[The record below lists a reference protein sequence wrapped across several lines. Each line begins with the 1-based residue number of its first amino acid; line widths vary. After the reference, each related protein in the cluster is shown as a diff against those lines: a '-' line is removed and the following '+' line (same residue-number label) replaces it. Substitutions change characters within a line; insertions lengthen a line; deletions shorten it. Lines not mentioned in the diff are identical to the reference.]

1 MTNRKVLY
9 GYQIRDGALEIV
21 PEEQRIVR
29 MVFTLY
35 NAGASYQS
43 ISDSLNHQ
51 NIPYCAEVPTWNKHK
66 VKRLLENPRYIGKDG
81 YPVMLDAADF
91 QAARDKT
98 AEKNVSRQP
107 RREKSPV
114 AHLASYLRCTCG
126 AKMTRIGGGWQDS
139 DKVYLKCANCGNTI
153 ITDMDAMV
161 TEIVRQFRTHE
172 YQAPDTYVPS
182 AEVIRL
188 NNAINRGL
196 EQPESPEAVMMLILQ
211 GAAAR
216 YDCCPDPICE
226 YENSDRLTKVDWHR
240 FHRAVSHITITP
252 DTTVTLTFL
261 DDEMTGKEE

>member
-1 MTNRKVLY
+1 MTNRKILY
-9 GYQIRDGALEIV
+9 GYQIRNGALEIV

-35 NAGASYQS
+35 NAGASYQN
-43 ISDSLNHQ
+43 ISDSLDQQ
-51 NIPYCAEVPTWNKHK
+51 NIPYSVDAPAWNKHK
-66 VKRLLENPRYIGKDG
+66 VKRLLENPRYIGRDG
-81 YPVMLDAADF
+81 YPAMLDAADF

-98 AEKNVSRQP
+98 AEKVRRQP
-107 RREKSPV
+107 GREKPPI
-114 AHLASYLRCTCG
+114 AHLTSYLRCTCG

-139 DKVYLKCANCGNTI
+139 DKVYLKCANCSSTVI
-153 ITDMDAMV
+153 MDMDAMV
-161 TEIVRQFRTHE
+161 TEIVQQFRAHE
-172 YQAPDTYVPS
+172 YQAPDTYMPS

-252 DTTVTLTFL
+252 NGAVRLTFL
-261 DDEMTGKEE
+261 GDETTGKEE